1 MTLIDFDNV
10 DLAYPVR
17 ENRGL
22 TLKDLI
28 LKGLFRKRNPN
39 RWTEVRALNGVTFQ
53 IADGERVGVIGH
65 NGAGKSTLL
74 RTIGGIYPIQKGR
87 RHVGGTI
94 CSLIDI
100 GLGFEYA
107 ASGWENIRFRG
118 YLQGETPTSIQS
130 KLQEIADFTELGE
143 FLNLPLTCYS
153 TGMILR
159 LAFAIATSGHP
170 EILLIDEVFSTGDL
184 HFQIK
189 AEQRM
194 RNFMGRARAV
204 VMVGHALEFLQ
215 SFCTRV
221 LWMEKGRIRADGP
234 PREIVAQYRN
244 VMEGTAVAA

>member
-74 RTIGGIYPIQKGR
+74 RAIGGIYPIQKGR

-194 RNFMGRARAV
+194 RDFMGRARAV